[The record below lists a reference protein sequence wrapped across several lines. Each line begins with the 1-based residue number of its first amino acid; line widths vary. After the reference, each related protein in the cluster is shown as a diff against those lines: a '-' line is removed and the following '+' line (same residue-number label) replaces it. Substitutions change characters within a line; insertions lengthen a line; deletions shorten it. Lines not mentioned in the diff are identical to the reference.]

1 MISGA
6 VYREGIARAPD
17 SGAIYV
23 STLAFGSALPAG
35 AVPLKGA
42 NTNPPGKTVTAD
54 GELIVRFV

>member
-6 VYREGIARAPD
+6 VYRDGIARLPD

-23 STLAFGSALPAG
+23 FAIASGAALPAG
-35 AVPLKGA
+35 TTSLKGA
-42 NTNPPGKTVTAD
+42 NVNPPGKCVTAD